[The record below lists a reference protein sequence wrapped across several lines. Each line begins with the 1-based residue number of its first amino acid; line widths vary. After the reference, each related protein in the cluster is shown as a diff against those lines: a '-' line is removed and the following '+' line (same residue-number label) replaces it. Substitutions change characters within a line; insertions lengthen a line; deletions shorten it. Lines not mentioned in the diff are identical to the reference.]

1 MKTILL
7 ENQQVNIYDVKE
19 FPYILFSNYPTI
31 SKRNRRYVNCI
42 GTFDIETTSIIT
54 KEEKFGFMYVWQA
67 CIDGIVVMGRT
78 WDEFIS
84 LINNLKDTMR
94 LHETKRRF
102 VMYIHFLSFEFQFLR
117 NFFKITDVFCR
128 EKRDVVYCVLNNCI
142 ELRCSYT
149 LTNMGLDKF
158 LKKTKGVTI
167 HKQSGKDFNYSI
179 LRYPDT
185 PLTDEEYGYC
195 VADVLGL
202 WQGVTSLL
210 REDSLLTIPITSTGY
225 VRRDFRASMQKMDD
239 LPGYMGK
246 SALDKECYILCREAS
261 RGAISGSN
269 HVWTNQTLE
278 DIDSEDIKSS
288 YPFQMMTKYFPSGKF
303 ITMRVLYKSDK
314 WYKLTSN
321 MCCLITFSCKNML
334 LKQWSAIPYISKAK
348 CRAIEGAKC
357 GNGKVYGA
365 KRIGMVCTEIDF
377 AIIEEQYY
385 MEDVVIHD
393 FKCCER
399 EQLPYE
405 FRKVLGDMFQIKTD
419 LEDGDPFD
427 YAKYKNKI
435 NASFGMMLTDILHPE
450 IEYIEDVTE
459 CWNSNEIKDIVGE
472 LKRYYGNK
480 NSFLHYQHG
489 VWVLAHGRDDLNNG
503 MQIVGSDIVQVDTDS
518 VKHHD
523 DYSEQFNQL
532 NMQIIANAEKYDVK
546 PYSIK
551 NGHKHYLGIWEHE
564 GKDGEF
570 TYSKFRTLGA
580 KKYCYIDGDGKL
592 GLTVAGLNKSNGA
605 KYLEKI
611 GGIDYF
617 RPGVIFPKEFSGR
630 TTSYYNDLIGIHK
643 RNINGHMVTY
653 GSNIGVENT
662 EYTLGATGEW
672 LLMVLD
678 GEISEHAFINNA
690 DGAFKN
696 YLKECDWL

>member
-7 ENQQVNIYDVKE
+7 ENRLVNIYDVEE

-31 SKRNRRYVNCI
+31 AKRNRRYVNCI
-42 GTFDIETTSIIT
+42 GTFDIETTSII
-54 KEEKFGFMYVWQA
+54 KEQEKFGFMYVWQA
-67 CIDGIVVMGRT
+67 CIDGIIVIGRT
-78 WDEFIS
+78 WDEFIT
-84 LINNLKDTMR
+84 LINNTIETMR
-94 LHETKRRF
+94 LKETKRRF
-102 VMYIHFLSFEFQFLR
+102 VMYIHNLPFEFQFLR
-117 NFFKITDVFCR
+117 NFFAITDIFCR
-128 EKRDVVYCVLNNCI
+128 DKRDVVYCVLDNFI
-142 ELRCSYT
+142 ELRCSYA
-149 LTNMGLDKF
+149 LSNMSLEKF

-167 HKQSGKDFNYSI
+167 HKQSGEDFDYSI

-202 WQGVTSLL
+202 WQAITTLL
-210 REDSLLTIPITSTGY
+210 KEDTLLTIPMTSTGY
-225 VRRDFRASMQKMDD
+225 VRRDFRSSMKKMDD
-239 LPGYMGK
+239 LAGYMSN

-269 HVWTNQTLE
+269 HIWTNETLE

-303 ITMRVLYKSDK
+303 LKMRASYGSDK
-314 WYKLTSN
+314 WYRITNN
-321 MCCLITFSCKNML
+321 MCCLITFSCENL
-334 LKQWSAIPYISKAK
+334 ILKKWSSIPYISKAK

-377 AIIEEQYY
+377 RIIEEQYH
-385 MEDVVIHD
+385 MENVVIHD
-393 FKCCER
+393 FKCCDR
-399 EQLPYE
+399 AQLPYE
-405 FRKVLGDMFQIKTD
+405 FRVVLGDMFQIKTD

-427 YAKYKNKI
+427 YGKYKNKI

-450 IEYIEDVTE
+450 IELIEDDE
-459 CWNSNEIKDIVGE
+459 DCWHYNEVKNIVGE

-489 VWVLAHGRDDLNNG
+489 VWVLAHGRDDLNTG
-503 MQIVGSDIVQVDTDS
+503 MKIVGSDIVQTDTDS
-518 VKHHD
+518 VKHHNN
-523 DYSEQFNQL
+523 YREEFNSL
-532 NMQIIANAEKYDVK
+532 NMSIIANAENYDVK

-570 TYSKFRTLGA
+570 TYAKFRSLGA
-580 KKYCYIDGDGKL
+580 KKYCYVDSDGKL
-592 GLTVAGLNKSNGA
+592 GVTVAGLNKTKGA
-605 KYLEKI
+605 KYLEQL

-617 RPGVIFPKEFSGR
+617 RPGVVFPAEFSGR
-630 TTSYYNDLIGIHK
+630 TTSYYNDLSEIQTK
-643 RNINGHMVTY
+643 DINGHSVTY
-653 GSNIGVENT
+653 GSNIAIENT